1 MHQLQQQEAKHES
14 ELREKEQQVNAKDR
28 VLVLVEETSRR
39 EIYQLQAKIESQQ
52 QNVRQLV
59 RPVFFNTVYENNY
72 CL

>member
-39 EIYQLQAKIESQQ
+39 EIYQLQAQIESQQ